1 MKRGLGGDWPGKME
15 QMLGSFQV
23 LGSLKFPKIDLT
35 QVLKN
40 RWLKFGAGGE
50 GQVQSYSIIT
60 VLGEVEANNINNKSW
75 TLEDCRLMQFPS
87 CHRVDEK
94 TKSWLGWSVLTEWA
108 LTPEWAAHLVSGAD

>member
-50 GQVQSYSIIT
+50 GRT
-60 VLGEVEANNINNKSW
+60 VLPVSSQSW
-75 TLEDCRLMQFPS
+75 VRWRQTTSTTNPG
-87 CHRVDEK
+87 H
-94 TKSWLGWSVLTEWA
+94 
-108 LTPEWAAHLVSGAD
+108 